1 MATDERD
8 DEQIDSTSDELTS
21 READD
26 AASEKPSDADAE
38 TATDDAADDA
48 ESGSTDADDAAEV
61 AGAAKKKSKKVK
73 AASTEPKGKRTP
85 KRSEKRDKDDTEGE
99 RRGIK
104 KFFQEVGAELK
115 KVVTPTRKE
124 LWRYVGVVLGFLV
137 VMMLIVTLLDFAFGI
152 GSSWLFGNG
161 TQLFPEAP
169 ATPDPTAIPT
179 PAPTGQ

>member
-1 MATDERD
+1 M
-8 DEQIDSTSDELTS
+8 
-21 READD
+21 
-26 AASEKPSDADAE
+26 
-38 TATDDAADDA
+38 
-48 ESGSTDADDAAEV
+48 
-61 AGAAKKKSKKVK
+61 K

-85 KRSEKRDKDDTEGE
+85 KRSEKRDKGDTEGE

-169 ATPDPTAIPT
+169 ASPDPTAIPT